1 MKIIAKGA
9 EAVLMKDRRQGED
22 ILIKDRVRKGYRAKE
37 LDERIRGQR
46 TRTEERLLG
55 RARRAGVNAPRV
67 WGPMGP
73 KEASGHEI
81 VMEFVEGPTVKESL
95 NDLPRKDRLVVYREI
110 GQAAANLHR
119 AGIMHGD
126 LTTSNMI
133 LAPSRPPKPNPSP
146 LGTAGRLGGD
156 RTRFRDGEPWSLYV
170 IDFGLARTSQRV
182 EDHAVDLF
190 LLYEAMKAAHFRF
203 LDEAWKSIIKAYK
216 HNYTIA
222 GKVLERLGKIER
234 RRRYRGE

>member
-1 MKIIAKGA
+1 MKTIARGA
-9 EAVLMKDRRQGED
+9 EAVLIKDRRQGEAV
-22 ILIKDRVRKGYRAKE
+22 LIKDRVRKGYRVPE
-37 LDERIRGQR
+37 LDKKIRSQR

-55 RARRAGVNAPRV
+55 RARRAGVRAPRV
-67 WGPMGP
+67 WS
-73 KEASGHEI
+73 ASGHGI
-81 VMEFVEGPTVKESL
+81 VMEFVEGPTVKEVL
-95 NDLPRKDRLVVYREI
+95 NGLPGKDRLAVYREI
-110 GQAAANLHR
+110 GRAAASLHR

-126 LTTSNMI
+126 LTTSNMV
-133 LAPSRPPKPNPSP
+133 L
-146 LGTAGRLGGD
+146 
-156 RTRFRDGEPWSLYV
+156 RDGRPGELFV

-190 LLYEAMKAAHFRF
+190 LLYEALKAAHFRF

-222 GKVLERLGKIER
+222 GHVLERLWKIER

>member
-1 MKIIAKGA
+1 MKIVARGA
-9 EAVLMKDRRQGED
+9 EAVLRKDGQK
-22 ILIKDRVRKGYRAKE
+22 LVKDRVRKGYRVRE

-55 RARRAGVNAPRV
+55 RARRAGVLAPRV
-67 WGPMGP
+67 W
-73 KEASGHEI
+73 EAFGTEI
-81 VMEFVEGPTVKESL
+81 VMEWVDGPTVKECL
-95 NDLPRKDRLVVYREI
+95 NGLARKERLRVYEQI
-110 GQAAANLHR
+110 GRAAASLHR

-133 LAPSRPPKPNPSP
+133 ISSSRPDDE
-146 LGTAGRLGGD
+146 GEG
-156 RTRFRDGEPWSLYV
+156 RTRFGSGEAGSLYV
-170 IDFGLARTSQRV
+170 IDFGLARASQRV
-182 EDHAVDLF
+182 EDFAVDLF
-190 LLYEAMKAAHFRF
+190 LLYEALKAAHFGF

-222 GKVLERLGKIER
+222 GQVLERLSKIER